1 MQVLYPSYVDML
13 RHLRSTAL
21 NSFKTRL
28 ENGVKEASKQGFEA
42 SIDLSVKHVMR
53 KFEKGCKGNAM

>member
-1 MQVLYPSYVDML
+1 ML

-42 SIDLSVKHVMR
+42 SIDLSVKPVMR